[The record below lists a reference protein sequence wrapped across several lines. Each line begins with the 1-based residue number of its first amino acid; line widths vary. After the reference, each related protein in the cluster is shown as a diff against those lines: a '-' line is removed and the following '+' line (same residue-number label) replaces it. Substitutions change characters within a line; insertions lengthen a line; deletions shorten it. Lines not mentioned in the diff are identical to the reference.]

1 MSERK
6 SVDAYV
12 LHGRL
17 SGVWKGAL
25 KVDFV
30 PPVQRLPPVKYL
42 HVVGTPRRVAGRGV
56 LETTLTADVTVE
68 GEFKV
73 WRWLDDLSTRYL
85 EGGTYVVDLVEAGE
99 VADLLALARVN
110 RHATFIADVDF
121 NADPRVGYILVNA
134 ALNRPNIEYRNPALL
149 SLRRRLLGLPPV
161 SEGLGTV
168 IVGEWVLLHA
178 CPHMAKVLAPN
189 GDNLEVTVTPTGYL
203 NCMPPENDPYV
214 WLLERTHEPWKR
226 VPYKPKKYS
235 VAGEKVET
243 GEKTAAP

>member
-1 MSERK
+1 MSARG

-25 KVDFV
+25 KVDFA
-30 PPVQRLPPVKYL
+30 PPVQRLPPLKYF

-56 LETTLTADVTVE
+56 LETTLNAAVTME

-73 WRWLDDLSTRYL
+73 WRWLDDLSTRLL

-110 RHATFIADVDF
+110 RHCTFIADVDF
-121 NADPRVGYILVNA
+121 SADPRVGYVLVNA
-134 ALNRPNIEYRNPALL
+134 ALNRPNIDYRNPALV

-161 SEGLGTV
+161 AEELGTV
-168 IVGEWVLLHA
+168 IVGEWILLQA
-178 CPHMAKVLAPN
+178 CPHMAKTLN
-189 GDNLEVTVTPTGYL
+189 GDKLEVTVTPTGYL

-214 WLLERTHEPWKR
+214 WILEKTHEPWRR
-226 VPYKPKKYS
+226 VEY
-235 VAGEKVET
+235 
-243 GEKTAAP
+243 APVMRRITE